1 MQLRS
6 IEIRDFRK
14 LGHAR
19 IEGLGDGLTVIV
31 GDNETGKS
39 TVLAALRAVLFERH
53 RVGGKV
59 VEAMLPYGQNVRPEV
74 AIAFDLKGGRYT
86 LRKAFNQRQEAELI
100 EPGGRRLMGD
110 EVEDRLAE
118 LFSFTPPGR
127 GKSKRDEHQGLYGLL
142 WVDQGHSHR
151 SLGVGGGKDTLAS
164 ALEGEVGQVLGGE
177 RGRTLL
183 AAAAERKERFWGKND
198 KPRGEYR
205 ALSDEIDRLKTRRAK
220 LTEELAEHDG
230 KVAALA
236 GIEEALARHKREE
249 RLPKAI
255 EKVRIAKEAMSRAAE
270 GERALG
276 EAAARLTRCD
286 QDRTHALERRQRRA
300 DMIGK
305 AEAAATDLA
314 RAQQQ
319 ATEARALLARQQAL
333 AEADERRLAL
343 ARTAGRSAGERLDV
357 LQRAADRQRRSEA
370 LRALETQLNEAER
383 CAARRREIL
392 AGTQAGSPVGA
403 KEIAELEALQR
414 ALDQA
419 RSRLEAASVQIVFK
433 PDGQREIALDGAS
446 VPPGQPVLLSRDAVL
461 TLEGF
466 GRLSVR
472 PGGGVELLART
483 SEDAARRLNERLR
496 ALGLASVAEGRSVLA
511 RKTEAEFEAASLA
524 KLLSVLA
531 PSGLEALRQSVEA
544 ERAALARMLL
554 EGTQAQ
560 GQVDAAAIDA
570 ARRAKDD
577 AADQHSAAEAN
588 ARASGLAREHAARDL
603 AVADDRVAAAQ
614 IQHEARVAELFSARE
629 QASDEHLHQRL
640 DEADRAFER
649 AQADAAQAQAALRH
663 IDPEVARLDLDRAER
678 TEATIRG
685 DLAKLAGDK
694 RDLDV
699 ELGVL
704 GRAGLGEELSELDG
718 RIERLERDKAA
729 TDLEAQASRLLLSTL
744 TDAQRESKDRWLGPV
759 RERVTP
765 YLKFLDPDSDIVLND
780 QTFEIEGIVRRGVS
794 EPFNA
799 LSTGA
804 REQVAVITRL
814 ALADILRA
822 SGQPSAL
829 ILDDALVNTDEGR
842 LERMQRVLQTAAK
855 SLQVLVLTCRERD
868 FMGLGDVKRL

>member
-31 GDNETGKS
+31 GDNEAGKS

-74 AIAFDLKGGRYT
+74 AIEFDLKGGRYT
-86 LRKAFNQRQEAELI
+86 LRKAFNQRQEAELV
-100 EPGGRRLMGD
+100 EPGGRRLTGD
-110 EVEDRLAE
+110 AVEDRLAE

-127 GKSKRDEHQGLYGLL
+127 GESKRDEHQGLYGLL

-343 ARTAGRSAGERLDV
+343 ARTAGRSAARTTG
-357 LQRAADRQRRSEA
+357 RAA
-370 LRALETQLNEAER
+370 
-383 CAARRREIL
+383 AR
-392 AGTQAGSPVGA
+392 
-403 KEIAELEALQR
+403 
-414 ALDQA
+414 
-419 RSRLEAASVQIVFK
+419 
-433 PDGQREIALDGAS
+433 
-446 VPPGQPVLLSRDAVL
+446 
-461 TLEGF
+461 
-466 GRLSVR
+466 
-472 PGGGVELLART
+472 
-483 SEDAARRLNERLR
+483 
-496 ALGLASVAEGRSVLA
+496 GRSSAPIRGPA
-511 RKTEAEFEAASLA
+511 RPRGATGRGRTLCG
-524 KLLSVLA
+524 
-531 PSGLEALRQSVEA
+531 P
-544 ERAALARMLL
+544 
-554 EGTQAQ
+554 
-560 GQVDAAAIDA
+560 
-570 ARRAKDD
+570 
-577 AADQHSAAEAN
+577 
-588 ARASGLAREHAARDL
+588 AARDPG
-603 AVADDRVAAAQ
+603 
-614 IQHEARVAELFSARE
+614 
-629 QASDEHLHQRL
+629 
-640 DEADRAFER
+640 
-649 AQADAAQAQAALRH
+649 RH
-663 IDPEVARLDLDRAER
+663 
-678 TEATIRG
+678 
-685 DLAKLAGDK
+685 
-694 RDLDV
+694 
-699 ELGVL
+699 
-704 GRAGLGEELSELDG
+704 
-718 RIERLERDKAA
+718 
-729 TDLEAQASRLLLSTL
+729 ASRL
-744 TDAQRESKDRWLGPV
+744 AGRGQGDR
-759 RERVTP
+759 RA
-765 YLKFLDPDSDIVLND
+765 
-780 QTFEIEGIVRRGVS
+780 RGS
-794 EPFNA
+794 PA
-799 LSTGA
+799 RARPGA
-804 REQVAVITRL
+804 IPA
-814 ALADILRA
+814 
-822 SGQPSAL
+822 
-829 ILDDALVNTDEGR
+829 
-842 LERMQRVLQTAAK
+842 
-855 SLQVLVLTCRERD
+855 
-868 FMGLGDVKRL
+868 

>member
-1 MQLRS
+1 MQ
-6 IEIRDFRK
+6 
-14 LGHAR
+14 
-19 IEGLGDGLTVIV
+19 
-31 GDNETGKS
+31 
-39 TVLAALRAVLFERH
+39 
-53 RVGGKV
+53 
-59 VEAMLPYGQNVRPEV
+59 
-74 AIAFDLKGGRYT
+74 IAF
-86 LRKAFNQRQEAELI
+86 E
-100 EPGGRRLMGD
+100 
-110 EVEDRLAE
+110 
-118 LFSFTPPGR
+118 
-127 GKSKRDEHQGLYGLL
+127 
-142 WVDQGHSHR
+142 
-151 SLGVGGGKDTLAS
+151 
-164 ALEGEVGQVLGGE
+164 
-177 RGRTLL
+177 
-183 AAAAERKERFWGKND
+183 
-198 KPRGEYR
+198 
-205 ALSDEIDRLKTRRAK
+205 
-220 LTEELAEHDG
+220 
-230 KVAALA
+230 
-236 GIEEALARHKREE
+236 
-249 RLPKAI
+249 
-255 EKVRIAKEAMSRAAE
+255 
-270 GERALG
+270 
-276 EAAARLTRCD
+276 
-286 QDRTHALERRQRRA
+286 
-300 DMIGK
+300 
-305 AEAAATDLA
+305 
-314 RAQQQ
+314 
-319 ATEARALLARQQAL
+319 
-333 AEADERRLAL
+333 
-343 ARTAGRSAGERLDV
+343 
-357 LQRAADRQRRSEA
+357 
-370 LRALETQLNEAER
+370 
-383 CAARRREIL
+383 
-392 AGTQAGSPVGA
+392 
-403 KEIAELEALQR
+403 
-414 ALDQA
+414 
-419 RSRLEAASVQIVFK
+419 

-483 SEDAARRLNERLR
+483 AEDAARRLNERLR
-496 ALGLASVAEGRSVLA
+496 ALGLASVAEARSVLA
-511 RKTEAEFEAASLA
+511 RKTEAESEAASLA

-603 AVADDRVAAAQ
+603 AVADDRVAAART
-614 IQHEARVAELFSARE
+614 QHEARVAELFSARE
-629 QASDEHLHQRL
+629 QASDEHLRQRL

-649 AQADAAQAQAALRH
+649 AQADAAQAQAALRS
-663 IDPEVARLDLDRAER
+663 IDPEVARLDLERAER